1 MRHGGRRSITGTKRR
16 HQRKVKEKQKHR
28 ICTNNLGE
36 QYNTKQNLF
45 FVLLWDDTISS
56 LDGERREE
64 PKNMQNNRAGVVFT
78 VGE

>member
-1 MRHGGRRSITGTKRR
+1 MKLRVETGD
-16 HQRKVKEKQKHR
+16 VED
-28 ICTNNLGE
+28 CTNNLGE